1 MTAALLALI
10 LMFQAA
16 PAGQTAQP
24 GVVTGQ
30 LRTVDGNPAIGIW
43 IGAMPLP
50 TGTAVPADG
59 PQYYSP
65 TVTASETLT
74 DNQGRYRLTNIPP
87 GRYYIMAGVV
97 GDATYYPAAANATTA
112 TVLTVGPG
120 SSTPNIDFKLLRPFG
135 RKVSGVVKP
144 NPNNREVR
152 ATLFGGR
159 LEEVLRVQ
167 LGPDGSFDFGHVP
180 PGNYLL
186 GLFPQPAGLA
196 SMSVKIA
203 DADVSGLELVIPP
216 THMVTGKIVVENGPL
231 PHALLEFNSLQN
243 YIVGASIN
251 PDGTFTARLHA
262 ARHRVDLAGMPV
274 GWYVSSVRVGTADA
288 MQGFVVGNS
297 DVSGVVITVA
307 APARLPRIRGKITG
321 LPEARLASTKVEVS
335 GPINGSLSA
344 SVRPDGTFEFPAVM
358 PGLYQLKLSQVSA
371 FSPREITVAGWD
383 TTEVQ
388 VTVR

>member
-1 MTAALLALI
+1 
-10 LMFQAA
+10 
-16 PAGQTAQP
+16 
-24 GVVTGQ
+24 
-30 LRTVDGNPAIGIW
+30 VDGNPAVGIW

-50 TGTAVPADG
+50 TGTAVITDG

-65 TVTASETLT
+65 TVTASEILT

-87 GRYYIMAGVV
+87 GRYYIIAGVV
-97 GDATYYPAAANATTA
+97 GEDATYYPAVANTRTA
-112 TVLTVGPG
+112 TVLTVAPG
-120 SSTPNIDFKLLRPFG
+120 SSTPNIDFKLLRPIG
-135 RKVSGVVKP
+135 RKVSGHVKP
-144 NPNNREVR
+144 NPNNPEVR
-152 ATLFGGR
+152 ATFFGGR

-196 SMSVKIA
+196 SMSVKVT

-216 THMVTGKIVVENGPL
+216 THAVTGKIVVENGPL

-243 YIVGASIN
+243 YIVGGHIN
-251 PDGTFTARLHA
+251 PDGTFTAQLHA
-262 ARHRVDLAGMPV
+262 AKHRVDLAGMPV
-274 GWYVSSVRVGTADA
+274 GWYVSSVRVGTTDA
-288 MQGFVVGNS
+288 TQGFVVGNS
-297 DVSGVVITVA
+297 NVSGVVINVA

-321 LPEARLASTKVEVS
+321 IPEARLASTKVEVS

-344 SVRPDGTFEFPAVM
+344 SVKADGSFEIPAVM
-358 PGLYQLKLSQVSA
+358 PGLYKLKLSEGTN
-371 FSPREITVAGWD
+371 FSPKEFTVAGWD

>member
-1 MTAALLALI
+1 MTAAVLALI
-10 LMFQAA
+10 LVFQAA
-16 PAGQTAQP
+16 PAAQS

-30 LRTVDGNPAIGIW
+30 LRTVDGNPAVGIW
-43 IGAMPLP
+43 VGAMPLP

-74 DNQGRYRLTNIPP
+74 DNQGRFRLANIPP

-112 TVLTVGPG
+112 TVLTVAPG

-135 RKVSGVVKP
+135 RKVSGHVKP
-144 NPNNREVR
+144 VPKDPEIR
-152 ATLFGGR
+152 ATLFGGK
-159 LEEVLRVQ
+159 LEEVLRVP
-167 LGPDGSFDFGHVP
+167 LGEGGSFDFGHVP

-196 SMSVKIA
+196 SMSVKVI
-203 DADVSGLELVIPP
+203 DADISGLELVVPP
-216 THMVTGKIVVENGPL
+216 THSVTGKIVVENGPL

-243 YIVGASIN
+243 YIVGATIN

-274 GWYVSSVRVGTADA
+274 GWRVASVRVGTTDA
-288 MQGFVVGNS
+288 SQGFVVGNS
-297 DVSGVVITVA
+297 DISGVVITVA
-307 APARLPRIRGKITG
+307 SPARLPRIRGRITG

-335 GPINGSLSA
+335 GPINGSLEA
-344 SVRPDGTFEFPAVM
+344 SVRPDGSFEFPAVM
-358 PGLYQLKLSQVSA
+358 PGLYRLKVNQAQA
-371 FSPREITVAGWD
+371 FSPTSITVAGWD

-388 VTVR
+388 VTVPSR